1 MKKLISLLVVA
12 FTAIN
17 LFGANLII
25 RNNTNQKME
34 VSIWLS
40 GVSFYLEPG
49 QEVEFKVRESVNFD
63 CPFGVAWIETE
74 EDTTLE
80 LNKDCF
86 YVGESK
92 FYYWNEG
99 M

>member
-1 MKKLISLLVVA
+1 MKKTISLFVA
-12 FTAIN
+12 AFMAAF
-17 LFGANLII
+17 LFGSNLKV
-25 RNNTNQKME
+25 RNNTNQKMK

-49 QEVEFKVRESVNFD
+49 QEIEFEVRDRVNFD
-63 CPFGVAWIETE
+63 CEFGVALVETE

-80 LNKDCF
+80 LSKDF
-86 YVGESK
+86 YYVGEEK
-92 FYYWNEG
+92 HFYWNEG